1 MSPFLYSERPG
12 RKLNKNGFVILFESK
27 QKSKFICTER
37 DTRALLT
44 FGKYRFATVRFKR
57 FPRMTFEYYEN
68 YKIIRLILITW
79 LVNVSRRHLFA
90 V

>member
-12 RKLNKNGFVILFESK
+12 RKLDKNVLVILFESNK

-44 FGKYRFATVRFKR
+44 FGKYRFD
-57 FPRMTFEYYEN
+57 
-68 YKIIRLILITW
+68 TW
-79 LVNVSRRHLFA
+79 
-90 V
+90 

>member
-1 MSPFLYSERPG
+1 MSPFLYLELPG

-44 FGKYRFATVRFKR
+44 FGKHRFATVRFKR
-57 FPRMTFEYYEN
+57 FPRMTFTYYEN